1 MNLEQT
7 KEEKIQKIKDKIA
20 DARDYISSD
29 FCTECVLMYNRIK
42 ELETE
47 LRSLEN
53 A

>member
-1 MNLEQT
+1 MNPEQI

-29 FCTECVLMYNRIK
+29 FCTECAAMYDRIR
-42 ELETE
+42 ELEIE
-47 LRSLEN
+47 LRSLED